1 MRTDILRRNGGFCR
15 DHQHCCDLLA
25 WAPLLLEGRVGLV
38 NECCA
43 SYRISKSSLTAT
55 LSVDYCFGD
64 VCAATEK
71 ISMAAARLIADV
83 AVRRDVQSHTKR
95 YLAFK
100 AIENLVVY
108 RRNGATLVDVMRQLW
123 SWRKQLRD
131 CTLADFLGSARLRSI
146 ARILLPTPAIRLL
159 RQVGIN

>member
-1 MRTDILRRNGGFCR
+1 LRRNGGFCR